1 MRGKRKKGTGG
12 REMGRRRKKGKGYG
26 ERRRRLKTVE
36 KGNGT
41 VKKKLKKIM
50 GKLEGNGIGGWENG

>member
-1 MRGKRKKGTGG
+1 MKKENGERGGKEEEEDWGK
-12 REMGRRRKKGKGYG
+12 REMGRGRKKGKGYG

-41 VKKKLKKIM
+41 VKKK
-50 GKLEGNGIGGWENG
+50 